1 MSKGISYML
10 ISVGCFA
17 AVNLMVKFLPHLP
30 ATELVLFRSLITFL
44 LSYTLLK
51 RKKVNPWG
59 RDKKWLLI
67 RGIAGTTALTMFFY
81 TIQKMP
87 LSAAVT
93 VQYLSPFFTAFI
105 AGLLLGERTRW
116 VQWLFFVISF
126 IGIVVV
132 KGSSAQIP
140 PVLLALGVIS
150 SMFSGL
156 AYNSIRKLKNEEPLV
171 VVMYFPLVAFPI
183 MVVFSFFNWV
193 MPHGTDW
200 ILLIGIGL
208 MTQFAQLY
216 MTKSYQLSEVNT
228 VAPLKYIGVL
238 FALTWD
244 ILLFDFIPNV
254 QMYVGILLVIGGVV
268 LNLRFKHQLKRRTD
282 TTM

>member
-1 MSKGISYML
+1 ML

-93 VQYLSPFFTAFI
+93 VQYLSPF
-105 AGLLLGERTRW
+105 LLL
-116 VQWLFFVISF
+116 
-126 IGIVVV
+126 
-132 KGSSAQIP
+132 
-140 PVLLALGVIS
+140 LLLD
-150 SMFSGL
+150 
-156 AYNSIRKLKNEEPLV
+156 Y
-171 VVMYFPLVAFPI
+171 Y
-183 MVVFSFFNWV
+183 
-193 MPHGTDW
+193 
-200 ILLIGIGL
+200 
-208 MTQFAQLY
+208 
-216 MTKSYQLSEVNT
+216 
-228 VAPLKYIGVL
+228 
-238 FALTWD
+238 
-244 ILLFDFIPNV
+244 
-254 QMYVGILLVIGGVV
+254 
-268 LNLRFKHQLKRRTD
+268 
-282 TTM
+282 

>member
-1 MSKGISYML
+1 ML

-200 ILLIGIGL
+200 IFLIGIGL

-244 ILLFDFIPNV
+244 ILLFDFIPNA

-282 TTM
+282 TTV

>member
-1 MSKGISYML
+1 ML
-10 ISVGCFA
+10 ISIGCFA
-17 AVNLMVKFLPHLP
+17 AVNLMVKFLLHLP

-44 LSYTLLK
+44 LSYALLK

-59 RDKKWLLI
+59 RNKKWLLI

-93 VQYLSPFFTAFI
+93 IQYLSPFFTAFI

-126 IGIVVV
+126 IGIAVV

-140 PVLLALGVIS
+140 PILLALGVIS

-183 MVVFSFFNWV
+183 MGVFSFFNWV
-193 MPHGTDW
+193 MPHGMDW
-200 ILLIGIGL
+200 MLLIGIGL

-244 ILLFDFIPNV
+244 ILLFDFIPNA
-254 QMYVGILLVIGGVV
+254 QMYAGILLVIGGVV
-268 LNLRFKHQLKRRTD
+268 LNLRFKHQLKRRTG
-282 TTM
+282 TAA

>member
-1 MSKGISYML
+1 ML

-254 QMYVGILLVIGGVV
+254 QMYVGMLLVIGGVV
-268 LNLRFKHQLKRRTD
+268 LNLRFKHQL
-282 TTM
+282 

>member
-1 MSKGISYML
+1 ML

-44 LSYTLLK
+44 LSYALLK

-59 RDKKWLLI
+59 RNKKWLFI

-93 VQYLSPFFTAFI
+93 IQYLSPFFTAFI
-105 AGLLLGERTRW
+105 AGLLLGEHTRW

-193 MPHGTDW
+193 MPHGMDW
-200 ILLIGIGL
+200 MLLIGIGL

-244 ILLFDFIPNV
+244 ILLFDFIPNA
-254 QMYVGILLVIGGVV
+254 QMYAGILLVIGGVV
-268 LNLRFKHQLKRRTD
+268 LNLRFKHQLKRRTG
-282 TTM
+282 TAA

>member
-1 MSKGISYML
+1 ML

-93 VQYLSPFFTAFI
+93 VQYLSPFFAAFI

-132 KGSSAQIP
+132 KDSSAKIP

-228 VAPLKYIGVL
+228 IAPLKYIGVL

-254 QMYVGILLVIGGVV
+254 KMYVGILLVIGGVV

-282 TTM
+282 TTV

>member
-1 MSKGISYML
+1 ML
-10 ISVGCFA
+10 LSVGCFA

-51 RKKVNPWG
+51 RKNVNPWG
-59 RDKKWLLI
+59 RNKKWLLI
-67 RGIAGTTALTMFFY
+67 RGIAGTTALTIFFY

-116 VQWLFFVISF
+116 IQWLFFIISF
-126 IGIVVV
+126 VGIVVV

-140 PVLLALGVIS
+140 PLLLGLGVIS

-183 MVVFSFFNWV
+183 MAVFSLFNWV
-193 MPHGTDW
+193 MPQGMDW

-244 ILLFDFIPNV
+244 ILLFDFIPNA

-268 LNLRFKHQLKRRTD
+268 LNLRFKHRLKRRIG
-282 TTM
+282 TTT

>member
-1 MSKGISYML
+1 ML

-59 RDKKWLLI
+59 RNKKWLLI

-244 ILLFDFIPNV
+244 ILLFDFIPNA

-282 TTM
+282 TTV

>member
-1 MSKGISYML
+1 ML

-30 ATELVLFRSLITFL
+30 ATELVLFISLITFL

-200 ILLIGIGL
+200 IFLIGIGL

-282 TTM
+282 TTV

>member
-1 MSKGISYML
+1 M
-10 ISVGCFA
+10 
-17 AVNLMVKFLPHLP
+17 
-30 ATELVLFRSLITFL
+30 
-44 LSYTLLK
+44 
-51 RKKVNPWG
+51 
-59 RDKKWLLI
+59 LI

-93 VQYLSPFFTAFI
+93 IQYLSPFFTAFI

-193 MPHGTDW
+193 MPQGMDW

-244 ILLFDFIPNV
+244 ILLFDFIPNA
-254 QMYVGILLVIGGVV
+254 QMYAGILLVIGGVV
-268 LNLRFKHQLKRRTD
+268 LNLRFKHQLKRRTG
-282 TTM
+282 TTA

>member
-1 MSKGISYML
+1 ML

-59 RDKKWLLI
+59 RNKKWLLI

-93 VQYLSPFFTAFI
+93 IQYLSPFFTAFI

-193 MPHGTDW
+193 MPQGMDW
-200 ILLIGIGL
+200 MLLIGIGL

-268 LNLRFKHQLKRRTD
+268 LNLRFKYQLKQRTG
-282 TTM
+282 TAA